1 MVQTHEQARECLVED
16 GEIRHFDEGL
26 PAAQAL
32 KQRNHSISRKSWR
45 VALLVSESLT
55 PLEKFTEFFH
65 VLPFRFARADV
76 VAASLN
82 ILKQ

>member
-32 KQRNHSISRKSWR
+32 KQRNHSISIKARR
-45 VALLVSESLT
+45 VARLGILDSL
-55 PLEKFTEFFH
+55 
-65 VLPFRFARADV
+65 
-76 VAASLN
+76 
-82 ILKQ
+82 